1 MTLKI
6 VKDKNTSVMQLTTF
20 VGKPSEMGSLIS
32 EYIRAGTFL
41 IVCSFAVIY
50 YYYKRK
56 RRIEQEQK
64 EYSKLQILKNN
75 KAIMLDSMAVEQIK
89 CQLADMRFLN
99 GEEQTTGLQNFRVNP
114 KPQNQ
119 IRQRTRQLSV
129 SNFVKRRSSAHLSS
143 SHE

>member
-56 RRIEQEQK
+56 RRIE
-64 EYSKLQILKNN
+64 
-75 KAIMLDSMAVEQIK
+75 
-89 CQLADMRFLN
+89 
-99 GEEQTTGLQNFRVNP
+99 
-114 KPQNQ
+114 
-119 IRQRTRQLSV
+119 
-129 SNFVKRRSSAHLSS
+129 
-143 SHE
+143 